1 MTNFYSQLDDAFVRN
16 AGQPCLLCADGEDW
30 SYADL
35 RGYVGRAA
43 TVLKAQGVD
52 AGDRVV
58 AQVAKSKQN
67 LALYLAVLRIGAI
80 YVPLNTAY
88 TVEELNYFI
97 GDAEPKLFVGEV
109 GRSDVTSLTLDATGA
124 GSFDDL
130 VASAESCEAVEAR
143 DDADLAAILYTSGT
157 TGRSKG
163 AMLSHK
169 NLSSNAVALSEAW
182 DWQPNDVLM
191 HALPIFHVHG
201 LFIAS
206 HCALLNG
213 TPMHWLAK
221 FEPQAVVSALK
232 ESTIMMGV
240 PTFYVRLLDTPEFR
254 QLEVAHI
261 RAFICGSAPLT
272 SQVFDEWE
280 EVTGHR
286 ILERYGMSET
296 IINTSNP
303 LDGLRVPSTVGFPLP
318 GLELRIADD
327 QGSPLAAHE
336 VGTIEVRGENV
347 FSGYWRMPEKTAEEI
362 REDGFFITGDLGVVD
377 DEGRVSIVGRA
388 KDLVISGGYNIYPKE
403 VEGVLDDMP
412 EVLESAVIGVPHRD
426 FGEVVVAV
434 IVPTG
439 REVVIADSDAALKD
453 KLARFKQ
460 PKFVANVA
468 ELPRNT
474 MGKVQKNLLREQF
487 GQLFGD

>member
-1 MTNFYSQLDDAFVRN
+1 MTNFYSQLDGAFQRS
-16 AGQPCLLCADGEDW
+16 GERPCLICADAEDW

-35 RGYVGRAA
+35 RAYVGRAA
-43 TVLKAQGVD
+43 SVLKAQGVN

-58 AQVAKSKQN
+58 AQVAKSKEN

-80 YVPLNTAY
+80 YVPLNAAY

-97 GDAEPKLFVGEV
+97 ADAEPKLFVGEV
-109 GRSDVTSLTLDATGA
+109 SRADIATLTLDATGS

-130 VASAESCEAVEAR
+130 VARAEPVATIEAR

-169 NLSSNAVALSEAW
+169 NLASNAAALSQAW
-182 DWQPNDVLM
+182 GWQPNDVLM

-201 LFIAS
+201 LFIAC

-213 TPMHWLAK
+213 TPMQWLAK
-221 FEPQAVVSALK
+221 FEPQAVVEALK
-232 ESTIMMGV
+232 KSTVLMGV

-254 QLEVAHI
+254 RLAVDHI
-261 RAFICGSAPLT
+261 RVFICGSAPLT

-303 LDGLRVPSTVGFPLP
+303 LHGLRLPSTVGFPLP
-318 GLELRIADD
+318 GVELHIADD
-327 QGSPLAAHE
+327 LGKPLAAHE

-347 FSGYWRMPEKTAEEI
+347 FGGYWRMPQKTAEEI
-362 REDGFFITGDLGVVD
+362 REDGFFITGDLGTVD

-426 FGEVVVAV
+426 FGEAVVAV
-434 IVPTG
+434 IVPVG
-439 REVVIADSDAALKD
+439 GQVSIADSDAALKD

-460 PKFVANVA
+460 PKFIANVA

-487 GQLFGD
+487 GHLFAD